1 MACIE
6 NISVD
11 VTVFMGSYKFVNM
24 IVELYNARREFRQ
37 FCILILQL
45 EPAKYICLAPLML
58 SS

>member
-24 IVELYNARREFRQ
+24 IVGLYNARREFRQ
-37 FCILILQL
+37 FFILILQL
-45 EPAKYICLAPLML
+45 EPTKYTCLVPLML

>member
-11 VTVFMGSYKFVNM
+11 VTVFMGSYKFVIM

-37 FCILILQL
+37 FFILILQL
-45 EPAKYICLAPLML
+45 EPTK
-58 SS
+58 